1 MLDHV
6 TVSRDSLYEQVWS
19 EPVLKVA
26 TRYQIS
32 GTALAKICRKVQIP
46 VPPPG
51 YWARKQHGYTPGRPD
66 LPSLPEGAPSVASI
80 EKRPPRAKPSPEIEA
95 HIAREAEERN
105 QIHVAARL
113 GRAHALVH
121 QAGAALRAQKT

>member
-1 MLDHV
+1 MLDPV
-6 TVSRDSLYEQVWS
+6 TVSRESLYEQVWR

-32 GTALAKICRKVQIP
+32 GTALAKICRKLQVP

-51 YWARKQHGYTPGRPD
+51 YWARKLHGYTPERPD
-66 LPSLPEGAPSVASI
+66 LPSLPDGARSLASI
-80 EKRPPRAKPSPEIEA
+80 EQKPPRARPSPEIEA
-95 HIAREAEERN
+95 HIAREAEEKN

-113 GRAHALVH
+113 GRAHPLVH
-121 QAGAALRAQKT
+121 